1 MGIDRVSLEALSFDK
16 WLFALLNLVRYVRP
30 CCDEGEKKNLKAP
43 VRPPEAGAI
52 YLRMVPKSV
61 ESVEVR

>member
-16 WLFALLNLVRYVRP
+16 WLFALLNLVSYVRLR
-30 CCDEGEKKNLKAP
+30 CDEGKEMNLKAP
-43 VRPPEAGAI
+43 VRPPEARAI